1 MSQVEQPE
9 LVPVTSVDAMVGLLA
24 AWNHKQL
31 KLLNHMKEVPEGS
44 DVEIGE
50 ETVKLEGDV
59 LKAYKLGLSIGE
71 ELLGKL
77 PFQIIPETEDESSGT

>member
-9 LVPVTSVDAMVGLLA
+9 LAPVTSLDAMVGLLA
-24 AWNHKQL
+24 AWNNKQVT
-31 KLLNHMKEVPEGS
+31 LLNHMKEIPEGS
-44 DVEIGE
+44 EVQVGE
-50 ETVKLEGDV
+50 KTIKLEGEA
-59 LKAYKLGLSIGE
+59 LEAYKLGLSIGL